1 MARHTLHVAV
11 ITRCSVTIRLM
22 SSLCDPAQICSVAV
36 AHVRLYQLLT
46 VRGEL
51 SSSGRANHNNNGNAE
66 ANNDANGNGKFLYK
80 D

>member
-1 MARHTLHVAV
+1 MARHTLHVTV

-22 SSLCDPAQICSVAV
+22 SSLCDPAQICIE

>member
-1 MARHTLHVAV
+1 MARHTLHVIDIA
-11 ITRCSVTIRLM
+11 RCSVTIRLM
-22 SSLCDPAQICSVAV
+22 SSLCDPAQICSG